1 MTVLDKELHS
11 LSKAKVILIKFKAI
25 RRQKVKS
32 FHLIYKLFK
41 ISQKMG
47 KKNMIK
53 ILKNCKWEHMVFRR
67 LHLQSKLEQ

>member
-11 LSKAKVILIKFKAI
+11 LSKAKVTLIKFKAI
-25 RRQKVKS
+25 RHQKVKS

-53 ILKNCKWEHMVFRR
+53 ILKNYKWEHMVFRR